1 MRLETG
7 VEQFFYRR
15 KPASFQTLRSR
26 FFVMPGAANA
36 AGNPPSPIGFHGLR
50 RGHADADVMLA
61 PIGRGFRMCHVD
73 ARVDRRHRDRVA
85 MHDARFDT
93 SMRGAKCVGLR
104 ERLRCARARAKCA
117 AYRSSCASDASTR
130 ATNARVSLAS
140 QCSSREISH
149 ALSHPRIVFS
159 RRAIA
164 RTRIDARI
172 GIDIDHRASRMQAT
186 LARVMTCCHEPA

>member
-1 MRLETG
+1 
-7 VEQFFYRR
+7 
-15 KPASFQTLRSR
+15 
-26 FFVMPGAANA
+26 MPGAANA

-104 ERLRCARARAKCA
+104 ERLRCARARAQCA

-130 ATNARVSLAS
+130 ATNARRS
-140 QCSSREISH
+140 
-149 ALSHPRIVFS
+149 
-159 RRAIA
+159 
-164 RTRIDARI
+164 
-172 GIDIDHRASRMQAT
+172 RASRSLRSVPRAKFGMRCRIRASFFRDARS
-186 LARVMTCCHEPA
+186 LARASMRASASTSIITRLACRPRSRV